1 MSMSVG
7 IFSNAA
13 PKQQS
18 LLQQGTIGAIGD
30 GNDQLSGLYQ
40 SGSGATTSSAAA
52 TTTADTV
59 TGSGGTTFGT
69 DTMSALL
76 SLQVENGT
84 TNGASVLNPRPPID
98 LLNNT
103 NPKPPIV
110 LLNNTDPKPPI
121 VLLNNTD
128 PMPPIVLLNNTDP
141 RPPIDLLN
149 NTPGSGTTIGANSAN
164 LLEQWMQLQTKLLS
178 EAASTLSV
186 IA

>member
-7 IFSNAA
+7 IFSSAA

-18 LLQQGTIGAIGD
+18 LLQQDPIGAIGD
-30 GNDQLSGLYQ
+30 GNDQLSSLYQ
-40 SGSGATTSSAAA
+40 SGSGATNSSTAA
-52 TTTADTV
+52 TTSTDTV
-59 TGSGGTTFGT
+59 TGSGGATFGT
-69 DTMSALL
+69 DTMAALL

-98 LLNNT
+98 LLNT
-103 NPKPPIV
+103 
-110 LLNNTDPKPPI
+110 TDPK
-121 VLLNNTD
+121 
-128 PMPPIVLLNNTDP
+128 PPIVLLNNTDP

-164 LLEQWMQLQTKLLS
+164 LLEQWMQLQSKLLS

>member
-13 PKQQS
+13 PKQQN
-18 LLQQGTIGAIGD
+18 LLQQSTIGAIGD

-103 NPKPPIV
+103 NPKPP
-110 LLNNTDPKPPI
+110 
-121 VLLNNTD
+121 
-128 PMPPIVLLNNTDP
+128 
-141 RPPIDLLN
+141 
-149 NTPGSGTTIGANSAN
+149 
-164 LLEQWMQLQTKLLS
+164 
-178 EAASTLSV
+178 
-186 IA
+186 